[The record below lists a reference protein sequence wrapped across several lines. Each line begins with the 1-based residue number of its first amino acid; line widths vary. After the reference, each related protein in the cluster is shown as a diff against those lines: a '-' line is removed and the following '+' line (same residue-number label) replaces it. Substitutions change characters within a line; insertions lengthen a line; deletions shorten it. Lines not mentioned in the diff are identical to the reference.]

1 MCLVGIAPQIF
12 SIFCETP
19 LIVFKC
25 AYTIILLSAAK
36 NYYSKMQ
43 RNEFVPYIMGERF
56 NESYQLFWR
65 NVT

>member
-1 MCLVGIAPQIF
+1 MCLVGIAPQIV
-12 SIFCETP
+12 SIFCEMP

-25 AYTIILLSAAK
+25 AYTIILLPAAK
-36 NYYSKMQ
+36 NYYGKMQ

-65 NVT
+65 NAT